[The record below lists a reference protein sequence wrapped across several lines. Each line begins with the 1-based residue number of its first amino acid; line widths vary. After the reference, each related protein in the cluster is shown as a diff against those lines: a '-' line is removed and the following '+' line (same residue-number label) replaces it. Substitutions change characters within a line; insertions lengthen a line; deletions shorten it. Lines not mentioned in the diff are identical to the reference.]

1 MNTANKLTILRVFMI
16 PVFLLVLYLDVPNA
30 NYWALAIFVIASLTD
45 TLDGY
50 IARRD
55 HLITDFGK
63 FMDPLAD
70 NILVISALVC
80 FVSLGLCDVWLVLLI
95 IAREFMVTSIR
106 LVAAGKGSVIAA
118 NNWGK
123 AKTVSQIIAIC
134 VILLLQYIGE
144 LGGLGLVGF
153 VTEEMAVLFWGIGEV
168 FLAIATFFAV
178 LSGLIYLKQNW
189 DIVKNAK

>member
-1 MNTANKLTILRVFMI
+1 MNLPNKLTVLRMILVPFF
-16 PVFLLVLYLDVPNA
+16 VLALLWPFPHHYLI
-30 NYWALAIFVIASLTD
+30 ALIIFGAASYTD
-45 TLDGY
+45 HLDGML
-50 IARRD
+50 ARK
-55 HLITDFGK
+55 HNQITDFGK

-70 NILVISALVC
+70 KILVISALVC

-123 AKTVSQIIAIC
+123 AKTVSQIVAIC

-153 VTEEMAVLFWGIGEV
+153 VTEKMAVLFWGIGEV

>member
-1 MNTANKLTILRVFMI
+1 MNLPNKLTVLRMILVPFFVLALLW
-16 PVFLLVLYLDVPNA
+16 PFPHHFLI
-30 NYWALAIFVIASLTD
+30 ALIIFGAASYTD
-45 TLDGY
+45 HLDGML
-50 IARRD
+50 ARK
-55 HLITDFGK
+55 HNQITDFGK

-70 NILVISALVC
+70 KILVISALVC

-153 VTEEMAVLFWGIGEV
+153 VTEEMAVLFWGIGEI

>member
-1 MNTANKLTILRVFMI
+1 MNLPNKLTVLRMILVPFFVLALLW
-16 PVFLLVLYLDVPNA
+16 PFPHHFLI
-30 NYWALAIFVIASLTD
+30 ALIIFGAASYTD
-45 TLDGY
+45 HLDGML
-50 IARRD
+50 ARK
-55 HLITDFGK
+55 HNQITDFGK
-63 FMDPLAD
+63 FMYPLAD
-70 NILVISALVC
+70 KILVISALVC

-153 VTEEMAVLFWGIGEV
+153 VTEKMAVLFWGIGEV

>member
-1 MNTANKLTILRVFMI
+1 MNLPNKLTVLRMILVPFFVLALLW
-16 PVFLLVLYLDVPNA
+16 PFPHHFLI
-30 NYWALAIFVIASLTD
+30 ALIIFGAASYTD
-45 TLDGY
+45 HLDGML
-50 IARRD
+50 ARK
-55 HLITDFGK
+55 HNQITDFGK

-70 NILVISALVC
+70 KILVISALVC

-123 AKTVSQIIAIC
+123 AKTVSQIVAIC

>member
-1 MNTANKLTILRVFMI
+1 MNLPNKLTVLRMIL
-16 PVFLLVLYLDVPNA
+16 VPFFV
-30 NYWALAIFVIASLTD
+30 LAILWPFPHHYLIALIIFGAASYTD
-45 TLDGY
+45 HLDGML
-50 IARRD
+50 ARK
-55 HLITDFGK
+55 HNQITDFGK

-70 NILVISALVC
+70 KILVISALVC

>member
-1 MNTANKLTILRVFMI
+1 MNLPNKLTVLRMILVPFFVLALLW
-16 PVFLLVLYLDVPNA
+16 PFPHHFLI
-30 NYWALAIFVIASLTD
+30 ALIIFGAASYTD
-45 TLDGY
+45 HLDGML
-50 IARRD
+50 ARKNNQ
-55 HLITDFGK
+55 ITDFGK

-70 NILVISALVC
+70 KILVISALVC

-153 VTEEMAVLFWGIGEV
+153 VTEKMAVLFWGIGEV

>member
-1 MNTANKLTILRVFMI
+1 MNLPNKLTVLRMILVPFF
-16 PVFLLVLYLDVPNA
+16 VLALLWPFPHHYLI
-30 NYWALAIFVIASLTD
+30 ALIIFGAASYTD
-45 TLDGY
+45 HLDGML
-50 IARRD
+50 ARKKNQ
-55 HLITDFGK
+55 ITDFGK

-70 NILVISALVC
+70 KILVISALVC

-123 AKTVSQIIAIC
+123 AKTVSQIVAIC

-153 VTEEMAVLFWGIGEV
+153 VTEKMAVLFWGIGEV